1 MIGRWHNVAS
11 RSGIVIVESD
21 SAEALGMVRGHVEAA
36 DRDELSKKKSELKD
50 IEASREDLESQ
61 FTQNLGFLRR
71 GVLTAI

>member
-1 MIGRWHNVAS
+1 
-11 RSGIVIVESD
+11 
-21 SAEALGMVRGHVEAA
+21 MVRGHVEAA